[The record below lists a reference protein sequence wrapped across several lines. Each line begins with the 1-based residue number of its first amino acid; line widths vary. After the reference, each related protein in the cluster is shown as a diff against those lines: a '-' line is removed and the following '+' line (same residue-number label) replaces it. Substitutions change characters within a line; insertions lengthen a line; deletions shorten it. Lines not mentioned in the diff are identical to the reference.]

1 MMESNFYSDDFE
13 RLIREKTEQYK
24 MYPSEKV
31 WKGVYSSLHTKKRW
45 FIGGM
50 SILVTG
56 IIVVAG
62 RELILPAAHT
72 APQKK
77 QPLVANLTAPK
88 ITPEN
93 TVLPAPFT
101 EFRGSNHATAFM
113 HSSRVLGPLED
124 ASATPDETGGP
135 GAIDPLAGQQS
146 DPAYTMGQTPDIGA
160 ASDVLTAAPAVA
172 VKGSSRTEIS
182 GPPGP
187 HAAGHAGGSNT
198 RETRS
203 ADTYAS
209 YLTRVRTGN
218 GLAFGPDPYE
228 GQVFIETFA
237 SLPGNIPAPGLQ
249 ISLHPGLGNRSMSRV
264 RATDL
269 FQPVSADD
277 DDEEEL
283 MASDTTIDIT
293 RQKTNWLQDYAV
305 YNMHPSPRKNKAYW
319 QIYISP
325 TENLRM
331 VSGGNGFNPKSNPT
345 AASGAAG
352 SQPAPAN
359 VKTPANL
366 LRNIGFEA
374 GGSFLYRLTRTV
386 SVKAGLQFNY
396 SRLSF
401 NSHSGGAA
409 GAALTPGPNGNFGGA
424 IDSSGNLASAPVA
437 SAQSRQILHDEYFQL
452 SAPVGLEFRV
462 WGNDRLQVNF
472 AATVQP
478 TYLLNTNAYQMAA
491 ESNDF
496 IKSPAI
502 FRKWNV
508 DGGAEAYVS
517 YRTGGFHLQVGPE
530 FRYQFLSSYSVQFPL
545 RENLA
550 SYGLKIGII
559 KAIR

>member
-50 SILVTG
+50 FILVTG

-62 RELILPAAHT
+62 RELIMPAAHT
-72 APQKK
+72 GPLKK
-77 QPLVANLTAPK
+77 QPLTASLTTPK
-88 ITPEN
+88 VTPEN
-93 TVLPAPFT
+93 TVLPAPFA
-101 EFRGSNHATAFM
+101 EFRGGNHSAAFT

-124 ASATPDETGGP
+124 ASATTDEIGGA
-135 GAIDPLAGQQS
+135 GAIDPATGQQP
-146 DPAYTMGQTPDIGA
+146 DPAYAMGQTPDIGA
-160 ASDVLTAAPAVA
+160 ASGALTAVPAVS
-172 VKGSSRTEIS
+172 VKGSSRMEAS
-182 GPPGP
+182 GSAGSR
-187 HAAGHAGGSNT
+187 AANHAGSSNT
-198 RETRS
+198 TETRP

-209 YLTRVRTGN
+209 YLARVRTGN

-228 GQVFIETFA
+228 GQLYIVTFA
-237 SLPGNIPAPGLQ
+237 SVPGNIPGPGLQ
-249 ISLHPGLGNRSMSRV
+249 ISLHPAVANRSMSRV
-264 RATDL
+264 RSTDL

-277 DDEEEL
+277 DEDEL

-293 RQKTNWLQDYAV
+293 RQKINWLQDYAV
-305 YNMHPSPRKNKAYW
+305 YSMHPSPRKNKAYW
-319 QIYISP
+319 QIYIAP
-325 TENLRM
+325 TENVRM
-331 VSGGNGFNPKSNPT
+331 VSGGNSFNPKSDPT
-345 AASGAAG
+345 ATGGTAG

-359 VKTPANL
+359 VKTPAGL
-366 LRNIGFEA
+366 LQNIGFEA
-374 GGSFLYRLTRTV
+374 GGAFLYRLSRTV

-401 NSHSGGAA
+401 NTHSGGPA
-409 GAALTPGPNGNFGGA
+409 GAASSSAPNGNFGGP
-424 IDSSGNLASAPVA
+424 IDSSGNLAGASSASGP
-437 SAQSRQILHDEYFQL
+437 SRQILHDEYFQL
-452 SAPVGLEFRV
+452 SAPVGLEFRL

-478 TYLLNTNAYQMAA
+478 AYLLNTNAFQMAA
-491 ESNDF
+491 ESKDF
-496 IKSPAI
+496 IKSPAL

-508 DGGAEAYVS
+508 DGGAEAYLS
-517 YRTGGFHLQVGPE
+517 YKIGGLHLQAGPE
-530 FRYQFLSSYSVQFPL
+530 FRYQFLSSYSGQYPL

-550 SYGLKIGII
+550 SYGLKIGIT